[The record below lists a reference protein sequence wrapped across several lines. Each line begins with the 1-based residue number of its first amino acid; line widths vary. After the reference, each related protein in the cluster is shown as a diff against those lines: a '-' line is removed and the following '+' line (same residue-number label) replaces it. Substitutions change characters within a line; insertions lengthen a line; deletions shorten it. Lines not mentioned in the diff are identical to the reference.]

1 MAYNWGYIVDASLAK
16 LDLNQA
22 EANQQHLISRFYIYA
37 NEVITQVC
45 SAIKP
50 KREFAHFT
58 ITADM
63 VGQLQTMPTDFV
75 SFAGDVC
82 FQIVNLPTF
91 PYPLG
96 QNVPSAIRK
105 ELHDNDFLYQ
115 GYNQVVFL
123 HPGDFYI
130 AYNARWYTFTSTQ
143 DINADID
150 VPTDILDCI
159 PSYIAA
165 QCFKIDDEYKAS
177 VFRNEYEMF
186 LARIDD
192 TDYADSRTMIIG
204 GDW

>member
-1 MAYNWGYIVDASLAK
+1 MNWEKIGLKMGLEIHQQLNTEHK
-16 LDLNQA
+16 LFCPCSCN
-22 EANQQHLISRFYIYA
+22 LID
-37 NEVITQVC
+37 
-45 SAIKP
+45 K
-50 KREFAHFT
+50 
-58 ITADM
+58 
-63 VGQLQTMPTDFV
+63 
-75 SFAGDVC
+75 
-82 FQIVNLPTF
+82 
-91 PYPLG
+91 
-96 QNVPSAIRK
+96 
-105 ELHDNDFLYQ
+105 DNDYEIRRNLRPTQSELGDIDRAAFEEARRKLNFIYQ

-123 HPGDFYI
+123 HPGEFYI

-143 DINADID
+143 DDKQDID

-186 LARIDD
+186 LARIDA